1 MRSCWTSMGRRCFG
15 GDARAVPAP
24 TADEL
29 KKTTEDFDR
38 DWGAVDDVVHGI
50 CRQCS
55 QVTD

>member
-1 MRSCWTSMGRRCFG
+1 MGRRCFG